1 MTSALEEDFGA
12 RLAFDRGAPGRW
24 AVAVPEWDGPTT
36 PLPAPELLRDAV
48 QLPELSQGGLVRYYT
63 ALAARNFGVD
73 SGPYPLGS
81 CSMKYNPKVN
91 DLAAGLPGFAGA
103 HPLLPASDTQGTLQL
118 LGELQSLLGGIS
130 GFPAVSLA
138 AAAGAQGELSG
149 ILMIKKALQERGEL
163 ARRRRV
169 LVPDSAHG
177 TNPATAAMAGFAV
190 TQIATGTDGSID
202 RAALAAAVDESVAA
216 LMVTVPNT
224 LGLWETDIEEVT
236 RLVHEAGAYVYGDGA
251 NFNAIVGRIRFGDLG
266 FDVVHLNVHKTF
278 STPHGGGGPG
288 GGPVCAGEE
297 LAPYL
302 PEPVVEVDAAGTA
315 SLTRP
320 PRSIGRVQQ
329 FHGNVGVLIRAYA
342 YIRTLGLA
350 GLRAVSENAVLN
362 AKLLADAPA
371 RPLRPAVRPAGA
383 ARGGLLRLA
392 AAAPPRHPHPGHRQA
407 IDRPRLPPAHHLLPT
422 GGGGGVD
429 DRAHGDG
436 VARIAGALRGGDD
449 RHRGG
454 GGARPGGAAA
464 RAAAGAAGTA
474 GRDPGGAQA
483 RAALV
488 AGRRGPRPLKRLP
501 ANGPAAGADGGD
513 SR

>member
-91 DLAAGLPGFAGA
+91 DLAAGLLGFAGA

-118 LGELQSLLGGIS
+118 LGELQSLLGEIS

-190 TQIATGTDGSID
+190 TQIATGADGSID

-302 PEPVVEVDAAGTA
+302 PEPVVEVDTAGTA

-362 AKLLADAPA
+362 ANYLRTLLHDHYDLPFDRPVLHEVVFSGSRQRRRHDIHTLDISKRLIDHGFHPPTIYFPLVVEEALMIEPTETESRESLERFAAAMIAIAEEAERDPEALRRAPQRA
-371 RPLRPAVRPAGA
+371 PLGRLDETLA
-383 ARGGLLRLA
+383 ARKPVLRWSPA
-392 AAAPPRHPHPGHRQA
+392 DEAP
-407 IDRPRLPPAHHLLPT
+407 
-422 GGGGGVD
+422 
-429 DRAHGDG
+429 
-436 VARIAGALRGGDD
+436 
-449 RHRGG
+449 
-454 GGARPGGAAA
+454 
-464 RAAAGAAGTA
+464 
-474 GRDPGGAQA
+474 
-483 RAALV
+483 
-488 AGRRGPRPLKRLP
+488 GP
-501 ANGPAAGADGGD
+501 
-513 SR
+513 